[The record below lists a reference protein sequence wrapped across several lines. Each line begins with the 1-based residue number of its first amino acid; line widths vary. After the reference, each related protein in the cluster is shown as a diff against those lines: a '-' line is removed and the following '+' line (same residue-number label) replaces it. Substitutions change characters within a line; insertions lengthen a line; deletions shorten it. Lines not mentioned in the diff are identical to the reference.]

1 VKSALTKLAVPGGL
15 ALAFAVQIGLMG
27 SLAGQGIPDAVFPVT
42 AGMAVM
48 FGAAVY
54 DLDELRSLGALGAR
68 DLALSALAGGL
79 GLFVAPYLVVTHRY
93 SDAPPGTELIFFSGV
108 LWGALAVLYAA
119 VALWR
124 SGRWRGGVAA
134 LAGGLAAVTG
144 AAGVLASWERP
155 SSFSPLVRYAAEEGW
170 MLVAGV
176 AFLGGGLLLARLVRT
191 HGNARPMLVSGASA
205 VVCGVASHFASG
217 APTQFSTLFE
227 RYPVVAL
234 WAVSAAMVWLLWA
247 GALRVRRQAAAGAA
261 LMLAPSLIST
271 LIFVERLV
279 GVTGPN
285 PLVWPGV
292 MGGSVLVVAGTA
304 AIARSRA
311 ADDAGARPAFWLAWV
326 AGGLALAG
334 VAGLALPTMSAAVS
348 AGRAGAALDV
358 SWALTGWETVPGWVA
373 LSCAALLLAATLD
386 GTRWSAAAAL
396 LAPFAYLPLIS
407 TPYHVLTRWLPSE
420 VQVDFGT
427 EYAAITFK
435 ALTVWPAR
443 VAVVGA
449 ALGLVVVL
457 SGRAMASTPYPAA
470 TMPPTEE

>member
-1 VKSALTKLAVPGGL
+1 
-15 ALAFAVQIGLMG
+15 
-27 SLAGQGIPDAVFPVT
+27 
-42 AGMAVM
+42 
-48 FGAAVY
+48 
-54 DLDELRSLGALGAR
+54 
-68 DLALSALAGGL
+68 
-79 GLFVAPYLVVTHRY
+79 
-93 SDAPPGTELIFFSGV
+93 
-108 LWGALAVLYAA
+108 
-119 VALWR
+119 
-124 SGRWRGGVAA
+124 
-134 LAGGLAAVTG
+134 
-144 AAGVLASWERP
+144 
-155 SSFSPLVRYAAEEGW
+155 
-170 MLVAGV
+170 
-176 AFLGGGLLLARLVRT
+176 
-191 HGNARPMLVSGASA
+191 MLVSGASA